1 MQSLSIIGFLDE
13 LADRGAPVV
22 AVPVPDHRPRRR
34 FSVAMKLSAIVLAHG
49 QPTRLMLGR
58 MPLCLPIE
66 IRAISQDQPRRI
78 NSVAVALR
86 IPVDRDH
93 RFRLIAIIQSVR
105 SRSCIPVDRDHW
117 FR

>member
-1 MQSLSIIGFLDE
+1 
-13 LADRGAPVV
+13 V
-22 AVPVPDHRPRRR
+22 
-34 FSVAMKLSAIVLAHG
+34 
-49 QPTRLMLGR
+49 
-58 MPLCLPIE
+58 
-66 IRAISQDQPRRI
+66 
-78 NSVAVALR
+78 R

>member
-1 MQSLSIIGFLDE
+1 VRRAS
-13 LADRGAPVV
+13 RGV
-22 AVPVPDHRPRRR
+22 
-34 FSVAMKLSAIVLAHG
+34 M
-49 QPTRLMLGR
+49 
-58 MPLCLPIE
+58 
-66 IRAISQDQPRRI
+66 
-78 NSVAVALR
+78 R